1 MPSASH
7 LLQNRV
13 NRAIWWHFKKWLQ
26 YLLPRDL
33 IPCVCAICSV
43 LLGCEIQPSRR
54 HWAIA
59 MLCLHPSPR
68 SQISNC
74 VSRHCNYLSCHWNGS
89 SQRWMLQA
97 YPLMS
102 WLRSLNE
109 KQINKP
115 INKQIN
121 KVSPDDLH
129 TQNSVYQLN
138 SHLCKIARWK
148 HSRAQSKVMRYS
160 YEFCL
165 WWATI
170 QPYCLLSYLQ
180 QRIDISCLTHLSWL
194 IWKVL
199 M

>member
-43 LLGCEIQPSRR
+43 LLGCEIQPSQR

-68 SQISNC
+68 SQVSNC

-102 WLRSLNE
+102 WLRSLACAEHWTSSNWGWWPIPVIPLFRKC
-109 KQINKP
+109 KQETRKFNAILRLHSELEASRNCMRL
-115 INKQIN
+115 
-121 KVSPDDLH
+121 SP
-129 TQNSVYQLN
+129 
-138 SHLCKIARWK
+138 
-148 HSRAQSKVMRYS
+148 
-160 YEFCL
+160 
-165 WWATI
+165 
-170 QPYCLLSYLQ
+170 
-180 QRIDISCLTHLSWL
+180 
-194 IWKVL
+194 
-199 M
+199 